1 MSGRLLDIKAYL
13 SGSDNVQCIELFPSN
28 QKQYTYSFGE
38 ADLTNYTWQL
48 DYQSVLLDTVTY
60 QRNSGEP
67 NFADTTVTGYFDN
80 LTTITEP
87 NANINVTDAAT
98 GTVII
103 TIPDDRY
110 TGRLL
115 PNARS
120 NVVMTVFSVQ
130 WTNNNVTPP
139 TTDLHRW
146 AIIERWEPEV
156 AVGDPADETS
166 PAFNLIT

>member
-1 MSGRLLDIKAYL
+1 MSGRLLEFKSYIGGA
-13 SGSDNVQCIELFPSN
+13 DNVQVIEMFPSS
-28 QKQYTYSFGE
+28 QKSYNYSFG
-38 ADLTNYTWQL
+38 DSNISSYSWKL
-48 DYQSVLLDTVTY
+48 DYQSILLDSVTY
-60 QRNSGEP
+60 QRNNGQP
-67 NFADTTVTGYFDN
+67 NFTDTKVTGYFNN

-98 GTVII
+98 GNVII

-110 TGRLL
+110 TGKLL

-130 WTNNNVTPP
+130 WTNNAVTPP

-156 AVGDPADETS
+156 TVGDPATETS
-166 PAFNLIT
+166 PAFTPL